1 MTKTVIPSPNDP
13 DREELGN
20 LSYWEHIAEHHPEL
34 YTALI
39 AKILPHQLQSLPPP
53 DLEDEPL
60 QTVEEINAAFRAEG
74 LPPLKNVLQLQPRIE
89 QKRRD

>member
-1 MTKTVIPSPNDP
+1 MDVVTAYIP

-20 LSYWEHIAEHHPEL
+20 LSYWEHIAEHHPDL

-53 DLEDEPL
+53 DVDDEPL